1 MTSTNS
7 ASAQL
12 DSNVAP
18 LSVVDP
24 NDDFD
29 IREWVLLNIEL
40 NDPVELRRNG
50 LRSWAEA
57 AGFTDIDVWNL
68 GDLDGWDMRF
78 NRGTNTEC
86 TNVVEVERFL
96 GYIARGCQ
104 CQIMPGQFVALV
116 HGDRIAARFRLH
128 PRPQP

>member
-1 MTSTNS
+1 MPSSLNPD
-7 ASAQL
+7 ASLPPA
-12 DSNVAP
+12 V
-18 LSVVDP
+18 VVDP

-29 IREWVLLNIEL
+29 IREWVLRNIQL
-40 NDPVELRRNG
+40 NDPVELRRND

-57 AGFTDIDVWNL
+57 AGFADIDVWNL
-68 GDLDGWDMRF
+68 GDLDGWEMRF
-78 NRGTNTEC
+78 NRGTNIEC

-116 HGDRIAARFRLH
+116 HGDRIAARFRLQ
-128 PRPQP
+128 PRPQL